1 MTERFQKQHP
11 SHISSMESMSDRPTS
26 FIDDPVLD
34 QAKEPLISVAVNHAP
49 EGGFLDILL
58 RLAEWKRFI
67 LIFVF
72 GAAVLAAIAA
82 LIWPKSY
89 TAKARIMP
97 PEEHH
102 SSIASAIMG
111 QLGPLADMAGG
122 GLGSMGLSKNAADVY
137 IYVLRS
143 RTVADALIDRF
154 SLMKVYKSKMR
165 VMARDRLRD
174 NTDITSGTEG
184 GISIAVSDHD
194 PQRAADIANA
204 YVDELKQLTQTL
216 AVTEAG
222 RRRIFYEHEVQ
233 VAGDNLAQAEL
244 AMKKTQEKT
253 GFLMLEP
260 QAQAMLEGL
269 AGLQAQVAVQEA
281 EVQSMRSFATD
292 ENPDLKRA
300 ESQLAALRAELSRV
314 QSGKVG
320 SSIADM
326 DMRKIPE
333 KGLEYLRALR
343 ELKYREAVYEA
354 MTKQLEIARVDEAKD
369 AAVIQV
375 LDKALPP
382 ELRSSPKRTLIV
394 LTVALLAFFLSVVI
408 VLVAERIKADPL
420 LAARLHLLRA
430 RLSSVATRR

>member
-1 MTERFQKQHP
+1 MT
-11 SHISSMESMSDRPTS
+11 DRPTS
-26 FIDDPVLD
+26 FVDDPVLD
-34 QAKEPLISVAVNHAP
+34 QSKEPLISVAASQAP

-58 RLAEWKRFI
+58 RMAEWKRFI
-67 LIFVF
+67 FTFVF
-72 GAAVLAAIAA
+72 CAAVFAAIVA

-89 TAKARIMP
+89 TATAKIMP
-97 PEEHH
+97 PQEHQ
-102 SSIASAIMG
+102 SSIASALMG
-111 QLGPLADMAGG
+111 QLGPLADLAGG
-122 GLGSMGLSKNAADVY
+122 GMGSGMGLGKNPADVY

-143 RTVADALIDRF
+143 RTVADALINRF
-154 SLMKVYKSKMR
+154 SLMKVYKLKLR
-165 VMARDRLRD
+165 VVARDRLRN
-174 NTDITSGTEG
+174 NTDISSGDEG

-194 PQRAADIANA
+194 RQRAADIANA

-233 VAGDNLAQAEL
+233 LADDNLAQAEL
-244 AMKKTQEKT
+244 DMKKVQEKT
-253 GFLMLEP
+253 GLLMPEP
-260 QAQAMLEGL
+260 QAQAMLEGV

-292 ENPDLKRA
+292 DNPDLKRA
-300 ESQLAALRAELSRV
+300 ESQLAALKAELTRM

-320 SSIADM
+320 SSVADM
-326 DMRKIPE
+326 DMRKVPE
-333 KGLEYLRALR
+333 KELEYLRALR

-394 LTVALLAFFLSVVI
+394 LSAAMVAFFLAAGI
-408 VLVAERIKADPL
+408 VLVAERIKGDPVL
-420 LAARLHLLRA
+420 LARLHLLKL
-430 RLSSVATRR
+430 RLLRNPLR

>member
-1 MTERFQKQHP
+1 
-11 SHISSMESMSDRPTS
+11 MESMSDRPTS
-26 FIDDPVLD
+26 FMDDPVLD
-34 QAKEPLISVAVNHAP
+34 QAKEPLISAAAGQTQ
-49 EGGFLDILL
+49 EGSFLDLLL
-58 RLAEWKRFI
+58 RLAEWKKFI
-67 LIFVF
+67 LTFVF
-72 GAAVLAAIAA
+72 GAAVLAAIVA

-89 TAKARIMP
+89 TARAKIMP
-97 PEEHH
+97 PQEHR
-102 SSIASAIMG
+102 SSLASAIMG
-111 QLGPLADMAGG
+111 QLGSLGALAGDSLGG
-122 GLGSMGLSKNAADVY
+122 AMGLGKNGTDVY

-143 RTVADALIDRF
+143 RTVADDLIDRF
-154 SLMKVYKSKMR
+154 SLMSVYKTKRR
-165 VMARDRLRD
+165 VKAREKLKD

-194 PQRAADIANA
+194 RQRAADIANA
-204 YVDELKQLTQTL
+204 YVDELKKLTQTL

-233 VAGDNLAQAEL
+233 VAGDKLSQAEL
-244 AMKKTQEKT
+244 AMKNTQEKT
-253 GFLMLEP
+253 GILMLQP

-281 EVQSMRSFATD
+281 EVESMRSFATD

-300 ESQLAALRAELSRV
+300 ESQLAALRAELNRL

-320 SSIADM
+320 SSMADM

-333 KGLEYLRALR
+333 KGLEYVRALR

-354 MTKQLEIARVDEAKD
+354 MTKQLEIARVDEARD
-369 AAVIQV
+369 AAVIQF

-382 ELRSSPKRTLIV
+382 ELRSSPKRALIV
-394 LTVALLAFFLSVVI
+394 LTVALVAFFLAVAI

-430 RLSSVATRR
+430 RLFSAAARR